1 MEPLV
6 ASKLLSLTSSA
17 TPQPGT
23 AALYLRVSTREQAE
37 RGGEAEG
44 FSIPAQR
51 EACLRKAQALGVI
64 VTAEFVDAGESARSS
79 RRPQLQ
85 AMLQFLE
92 DNPTQFVIVHKVDR
106 LARNR
111 ADDVAINMSIQRSGA
126 TLVSVT
132 ENIDQTPSGRLL
144 HGIMSDIAEF
154 YSANLA
160 HEVMKGL
167 HQKARGGGTIGK
179 APIGYLNHRTFDNGV
194 EKKGVIFDPERADLM
209 RWAFHATPP
218 VNGR

>member
-1 MEPLV
+1 V
-6 ASKLLSLTSSA
+6 SRLLSFKPPSNADRALGGA
-17 TPQPGT
+17 V
-23 AALYLRVSTREQAE
+23 LYLRVSTREQAE

-51 EACLRKAQALGVI
+51 EACRRKAEALSVAI
-64 VTAEFVDAGESARSS
+64 DAEFVDAGESARST
-79 RRPQLQ
+79 RRPNLQ
-85 AMLQFLE
+85 KMLRYLE
-92 DNPTQFVIVHKVDR
+92 EHPVQYVVVHKIDR

-111 ADDVAINMSIQRSGA
+111 ADDVEITLAIQKAGA
-126 TLVSVT
+126 TLVSCT

-167 HQKARGGGTIGK
+167 SRRPVAAARSARPTS
-179 APIGYLNHRTFDNGV
+179 
-194 EKKGVIFDPERADLM
+194 
-209 RWAFHATPP
+209 AT
-218 VNGR
+218 